1 LFLGVAVAGAAL
13 GCAGLLRLP
22 KVADRL
28 HLLGFVSVVGGFGLL
43 AASLASEGV
52 TPRSCKIAALVL
64 LNLVGGAASTHAL
77 GRALLERGDR

>member
-1 LFLGVAVAGAAL
+1 VSLVVWLFLGVAVAGAAL

-43 AASLASEGV
+43 PWQA
-52 TPRSCKIAALVL
+52 
-64 LNLVGGAASTHAL
+64 
-77 GRALLERGDR
+77 RG